1 MRISDW
7 SSDVCSSDL
16 IIRHERTGSDEAH
29 LALRNIQQAWK
40 LVEAGR
46 AQEMPER
53 RDPLRVRKQLA
64 MGIAIIGH
72 RTELPQGETPALI
85 ATPFLCEEHT
95 RPEIHARRSIDQREQ
110 RQHKWQQQKKK
121 KKVEQAFQD
130 RKSTRLNYSH

>member
-16 IIRHERTGSDEAH
+16 SAHLLGRIERQIIRHERTGSDEAH

-95 RPEIHARRSIDQREQ
+95 RPEIHARRSIDQRAQ
-110 RQHKWQQQKKK
+110 RS
-121 KKVEQAFQD
+121 E
-130 RKSTRLNYSH
+130 